1 MKLAEIQRINATKQ
15 LHVGDKVQVNG
26 YACELIGTSD
36 PALVT
41 LKTGSGVPL
50 KIGRLRLAEELF
62 SSRRRGPST
71 HAGHTG
77 E

>member
-15 LHVGDKVQVNG
+15 LHVGDKVQVND
-26 YACELIGTSD
+26 YACEVIDMSD

-62 SSRRRGPST
+62 SSDDSS
-71 HAGHTG
+71 
-77 E
+77 

>member
-15 LHVGDKVQVNG
+15 LRVGDKVQVNG
-26 YACELIGTSD
+26 YACEVIDASD

-62 SSRRRGPST
+62 SSDDSS
-71 HAGHTG
+71 
-77 E
+77 